1 MKINQISQNEN
12 KEDII
17 CSQFPIILCTCKSFS
32 YSTTSVVLESSPP
45 SLKEGL
51 AYVRPSYFF
60 YFIQA
65 DRQNMLH
72 STKA

>member
-51 AYVRPSYFF
+51 ACARPVSYTHLTLPT
-60 YFIQA
+60 
-65 DRQNMLH
+65 N
-72 STKA
+72 